1 MKIGVISDTH
11 GYVHPKV
18 FSFFEDCAEIWHA
31 GDIGDTNV
39 LDELKLIAPV
49 RAVWGNMDD
58 WDVRDITSES
68 LVFRCEEHKVAMMHI
83 AEKRFYN
90 SYEGELYP
98 RTGTHLY
105 YTDKA
110 TEIILRE
117 KPTIFIGGH
126 SHLLKIMNDPKNQL
140 LFINPGSAA
149 RYGHHQRLT
158 FLRFNIV
165 GKKIRDLEIYD
176 EPR

>member
-11 GYVHPKV
+11 GYIHPKV
-18 FSFFEDCAEIWHA
+18 FSFFENCAEIWHA
-31 GDIGDTNV
+31 GDIGSTDV
-39 LDELKLIAPV
+39 LDELNLIAPV

-58 WDVRDITSES
+58 WDVRDVTTES
-68 LVFRCEEHKVAMMHI
+68 LIFPCEAHRVAIMHI
-83 AEKRFYN
+83 AEKRFYT
-90 SYEGELYP
+90 SHDGELYP
-98 RTGTHLY
+98 RRGNHLY

-110 TEIILRE
+110 MGIIKDE

-126 SHLLKIMNDPKNQL
+126 SHLLKIMNDSSHQL

-149 RYGHHQRLT
+149 RYGHHSRLT
-158 FLRFNIV
+158 FLRFNIE
-165 GKKIRDLEIYD
+165 GEKISALEIYD